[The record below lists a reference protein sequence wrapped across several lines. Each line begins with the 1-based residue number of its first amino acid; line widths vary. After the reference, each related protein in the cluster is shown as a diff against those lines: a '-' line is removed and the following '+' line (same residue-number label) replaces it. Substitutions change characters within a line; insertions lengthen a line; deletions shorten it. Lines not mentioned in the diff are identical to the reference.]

1 MSISIYSIEFFVPLM
16 VFLVIPSVVI
26 GCILTDRWNNFNLW
40 FEEVI
45 VGAIICWIL
54 LFILSIVVLYTHWFV
69 FNVVMLV
76 LT

>member
-1 MSISIYSIEFFVPLM
+1 MTLSIYSMEFFVPWM
-16 VFLVIPSVVI
+16 IFLVIPAVVI
-26 GCILTDRWNNFNLW
+26 GCISTNRWNDFNLW

-45 VGAIICWIL
+45 VGAILCWIL
-54 LFILSIVVLYTHWFV
+54 LFILSIVVLYVHWFV